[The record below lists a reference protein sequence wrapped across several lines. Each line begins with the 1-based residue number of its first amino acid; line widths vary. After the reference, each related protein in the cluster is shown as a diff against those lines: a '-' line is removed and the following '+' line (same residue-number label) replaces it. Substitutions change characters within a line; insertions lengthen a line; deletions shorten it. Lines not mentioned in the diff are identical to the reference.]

1 MNFLHTFTDPT
12 GNTRISPWVWIVLL
26 LSGASMVLAVLLG
39 NLQVSVVA
47 IGLLNPLS
55 FRARPELWQFRDL
68 WIDVVLPLAVA
79 VGFCLGAN
87 LLPRRPAAYLLA
99 AVMLSLFATRYFIW
113 RATTINT
120 AHPVS
125 LFFSLIFFLC
135 EFTYLLTSDLQFY
148 PSLKYKPQ
156 QCRRQADDLFD

>member
-1 MNFLHTFTDPT
+1 MKFLHSFTDPT

-26 LSGASMVLAVLLG
+26 LSGASLVLAVLLA

-55 FRARPELWQFRDL
+55 FRVRPELWQFRDL

-87 LLPRRPAAYLLA
+87 LLPRRPAA
-99 AVMLSLFATRYFIW
+99 
-113 RATTINT
+113 
-120 AHPVS
+120 
-125 LFFSLIFFLC
+125 
-135 EFTYLLTSDLQFY
+135 
-148 PSLKYKPQ
+148 
-156 QCRRQADDLFD
+156 